1 MPQAVEK
8 SFKRR
13 AGVLIAHLRVDKSRN
28 LDTARFMAANSQS
41 PAARKIKIGT
51 QMEESVFR
59 NLKMASARER
69 RPVADLIQEAVA
81 EYLARP
87 AAGSA
92 GNGLARLLNAPSF
105 RVTGRQFRESM
116 EADYWDQ

>member
-1 MPQAVEK
+1 MPRTQ
-8 SFKRR
+8 RP
-13 AGVLIAHLRVDKSRN
+13 N
-28 LDTARFMAANSQS
+28 AAQ
-41 PAARKIKIGT
+41 KIKIGT
-51 QMEESVFR
+51 QMDETIFR

-81 EYLARP
+81 EYLVRP
-87 AAGSA
+87 LAGRS
-92 GNGLARLLNAPSF
+92 GGSSGLARLLDAPSL

>member
-1 MPQAVEK
+1 
-8 SFKRR
+8 
-13 AGVLIAHLRVDKSRN
+13 
-28 LDTARFMAANSQS
+28 MATNAQS
-41 PAARKIKIGT
+41 VGARKIKIGT

-87 AAGSA
+87 ATGGA
-92 GNGLARLLNAPSF
+92 GNGLARLLSAPAF

>member
-1 MPQAVEK
+1 MPRTQRP
-8 SFKRR
+8 S
-13 AGVLIAHLRVDKSRN
+13 
-28 LDTARFMAANSQS
+28 AAQ
-41 PAARKIKIGT
+41 KIKIGT
-51 QMEESVFR
+51 QMDETIFR

-81 EYLARP
+81 EYLVRP
-87 AAGSA
+87 LAGRS
-92 GNGLARLLNAPSF
+92 GGSSGLARLLDAPSL

>member
-1 MPQAVEK
+1 MPRTQ
-8 SFKRR
+8 RP
-13 AGVLIAHLRVDKSRN
+13 G
-28 LDTARFMAANSQS
+28 AAQ
-41 PAARKIKIGT
+41 KIKIGT
-51 QMEESVFR
+51 QMDETIFR

-81 EYLARP
+81 EYLVRP
-87 AAGSA
+87 LAGRS
-92 GNGLARLLNAPSF
+92 GGSSGLARLLDAPSL

>member
-1 MPQAVEK
+1 MPRTQK
-8 SFKRR
+8 P
-13 AGVLIAHLRVDKSRN
+13 G
-28 LDTARFMAANSQS
+28 AAQ
-41 PAARKIKIGT
+41 KIKIGT
-51 QMEESVFR
+51 QMDETIFR

-81 EYLARP
+81 EYLVRP
-87 AAGSA
+87 PAGRSGGA
-92 GNGLARLLNAPSF
+92 SGLARLLDAPSF

>member
-1 MPQAVEK
+1 MVRCADAYLK
-8 SFKRR
+8 
-13 AGVLIAHLRVDKSRN
+13 LDISRKLEN
-28 LDTARFMAANSQS
+28 IRNMARNSRS
-41 PAARKIKIGT
+41 AAARKIKIGT

-69 RPVADLIQEAVA
+69 RPVADLIQEAVS

-87 AAGSA
+87 AAGGA
-92 GNGLARLLNAPSF
+92 GNGLARLLSAPSF

-116 EADYWDQ
+116 DADYWDQ

>member
-1 MPQAVEK
+1 MAV
-8 SFKRR
+8 
-13 AGVLIAHLRVDKSRN
+13 
-28 LDTARFMAANSQS
+28 
-41 PAARKIKIGT
+41 RKIKIGT
-51 QMEESVFR
+51 QMDESVFR

-87 AAGSA
+87 VAGT
-92 GNGLARLLNAPSF
+92 GGGGLARLLEEPSF
-105 RVTGRQFRESM
+105 GVTSRQFRESM

>member
-1 MPQAVEK
+1 M
-8 SFKRR
+8 
-13 AGVLIAHLRVDKSRN
+13 D
-28 LDTARFMAANSQS
+28 
-41 PAARKIKIGT
+41 
-51 QMEESVFR
+51 ESVFR

-87 AAGSA
+87 AAGS
-92 GNGLARLLNAPSF
+92 GLARLLDTPSF

>member
-1 MPQAVEK
+1 MPQAVEEFLQR
-8 SFKRR
+8 S
-13 AGVLIAHLRVDKSRN
+13 AGVWLSGYFLDIARKLDK
-28 LDTARFMAANSQS
+28 ARKMAAHSQS
-41 PAARKIKIGT
+41 AAARKIKIGT

-59 NLKMASARER
+59 SLKMASARER
-69 RPVADLIQEAVA
+69 RPVADLIQEAVS

-87 AAGSA
+87 SVGST

-105 RVTGRQFRESM
+105 RVTSRQFRESM

>member
-1 MPQAVEK
+1 MATNPQ
-8 SFKRR
+8 
-13 AGVLIAHLRVDKSRN
+13 
-28 LDTARFMAANSQS
+28 
-41 PAARKIKIGT
+41 PADGRKIKIGT

-59 NLKMASARER
+59 SLKMASARER

-87 AAGSA
+87 AAGGA
-92 GNGLARLLNAPSF
+92 GNGLARLLSAPSF

>member
-1 MPQAVEK
+1 
-8 SFKRR
+8 
-13 AGVLIAHLRVDKSRN
+13 
-28 LDTARFMAANSQS
+28 MAANSQS
-41 PAARKIKIGT
+41 TAARKIKIGT
-51 QMEESVFR
+51 QMDESVFR

-69 RPVADLIQEAVA
+69 RPVADLIQDAVA

-87 AAGSA
+87 AVGIA
-92 GNGLARLLNAPSF
+92 GNGLARLLNTPSF

>member
-1 MPQAVEK
+1 MPA
-8 SFKRR
+8 SFPS
-13 AGVLIAHLRVDKSRN
+13 G
-28 LDTARFMAANSQS
+28 AA
-41 PAARKIKIGT
+41 PKIKIGT
-51 QMEESVFR
+51 QMDEGLFR

-81 EYLARP
+81 AYLARP
-87 AAGSA
+87 AAGL
-92 GNGLARLLNAPSF
+92 GRNGLARLLESPSF

>member
-1 MPQAVEK
+1 MPRTQ
-8 SFKRR
+8 RP
-13 AGVLIAHLRVDKSRN
+13 G
-28 LDTARFMAANSQS
+28 AAQ
-41 PAARKIKIGT
+41 KIKIGT
-51 QMEESVFR
+51 QMDEVIFR

-81 EYLARP
+81 EYLVRP
-87 AAGSA
+87 PAGRS
-92 GNGLARLLNAPSF
+92 GSSSGLARLLDAPSF

>member
-1 MPQAVEK
+1 
-8 SFKRR
+8 
-13 AGVLIAHLRVDKSRN
+13 
-28 LDTARFMAANSQS
+28 MAASS
-41 PAARKIKIGT
+41 KSAATRKIKIGT

-87 AAGSA
+87 AVGGA
-92 GNGLARLLNAPSF
+92 GNGLARLLNGSSF

-116 EADYWDQ
+116 EPDYWDQ

>member
-1 MPQAVEK
+1 MPP
-8 SFKRR
+8 R
-13 AGVLIAHLRVDKSRN
+13 SRS
-28 LDTARFMAANSQS
+28 TS
-41 PAARKIKIGT
+41 ARKIKIGT

-87 AAGSA
+87 VAGRA
-92 GNGLARLLNAPSF
+92 GKGLARLLVVPAF

-116 EADYWDQ
+116 ESDYWDQ

>member
-1 MPQAVEK
+1 MDET
-8 SFKRR
+8 
-13 AGVLIAHLRVDKSRN
+13 I
-28 LDTARFMAANSQS
+28 
-41 PAARKIKIGT
+41 
-51 QMEESVFR
+51 FR

-81 EYLARP
+81 EYLVRP
-87 AAGSA
+87 PAGRS
-92 GNGLARLLNAPSF
+92 GGSSGLARLLDSPSL

>member
-1 MPQAVEK
+1 MDET
-8 SFKRR
+8 
-13 AGVLIAHLRVDKSRN
+13 I
-28 LDTARFMAANSQS
+28 
-41 PAARKIKIGT
+41 
-51 QMEESVFR
+51 FR

-81 EYLARP
+81 EYLVRP
-87 AAGSA
+87 PVGRSGGSS
-92 GNGLARLLNAPSF
+92 GLARLLDAPSL

>member
-1 MPQAVEK
+1 
-8 SFKRR
+8 
-13 AGVLIAHLRVDKSRN
+13 
-28 LDTARFMAANSQS
+28 MAANSQS
-41 PAARKIKIGT
+41 AGARKIKIGT

-87 AAGSA
+87 AVGGAS
-92 GNGLARLLNAPSF
+92 NGLARLLNVPSF
-105 RVTGRQFRESM
+105 RVTERHFHESM

>member
-1 MPQAVEK
+1 MDE
-8 SFKRR
+8 
-13 AGVLIAHLRVDKSRN
+13 I
-28 LDTARFMAANSQS
+28 
-41 PAARKIKIGT
+41 I
-51 QMEESVFR
+51 FR

-87 AAGSA
+87 PAGRS
-92 GNGLARLLNAPSF
+92 GGSSGLARLLDAPSF

>member
-1 MPQAVEK
+1 MP
-8 SFKRR
+8 
-13 AGVLIAHLRVDKSRN
+13 
-28 LDTARFMAANSQS
+28 ANSQS
-41 PAARKIKIGT
+41 ATTRKIKIGT

-69 RPVADLIQEAVA
+69 RPVSDLIQEAVA

-87 AAGSA
+87 SVGST
-92 GNGLARLLNAPSF
+92 GNGLARLLSAPSF
-105 RVTGRQFRESM
+105 RVTRRQFRESM